1 MTDANPESSQ
11 PESQRLDKWL
21 WFARMVKTRTLATRL
36 VTSGKVRV
44 NREKINKAAHCVRAG
59 DVVTVTVNR
68 RVRILKIMAPGSRR
82 GPASEAQMLYDDI
95 SPVEEAPAPL
105 KGMADFNSAPRRVI
119 GAGRPTKKERRDLE
133 KLRGSEN

>member
-68 RVRILKIMAPGSRR
+68 RVRILDHGARIAAGPGERSSDALRR
-82 GPASEAQMLYDDI
+82 HLA
-95 SPVEEAPAPL
+95 
-105 KGMADFNSAPRRVI
+105 R
-119 GAGRPTKKERRDLE
+119 
-133 KLRGSEN
+133 

>member
-59 DVVTVTVNR
+59 DVVRSVIHTGDDETRVVVSIVEDASTRASRVLDLAQSKQVMWRAKLAAADRSEVN
-68 RVRILKIMAPGSRR
+68 
-82 GPASEAQMLYDDI
+82 
-95 SPVEEAPAPL
+95 
-105 KGMADFNSAPRRVI
+105 
-119 GAGRPTKKERRDLE
+119 T
-133 KLRGSEN
+133 